1 MKLIWS
7 FVFLLS
13 VCGALVASAQPVFS
27 NAVALGTIDFGELR
41 QASGIA
47 ASRNNPGV
55 LWTHNDSGDGP
66 RIFAIDTQG
75 QQLGTYNLSGVS
87 QVDYEDIAIGPGPVT
102 NVSYLFLGDIGDN
115 NAKRD
120 SIVIYQIP
128 EPAVYLRQAARPP
141 TVNVTGFRSLALAY
155 PDGAHNAE
163 ALMVDPISGD
173 LFIGT
178 KQTNVSRIYTA
189 TKTQLDGGSPITL
202 SFVREIAF
210 DLANGATISPDGREI
225 IFRQEDFAK
234 LWTRQIGQSVGDAL
248 TNPSVSIPVVGQP
261 DEPNGEAIGFD
272 PFGEGYYTVSDSATT
287 QPLYYFARSGS
298 HSLHPHRVLVDSGA
312 TWRYLDTGTNLGI
325 SWRSNSFNDATWKS
339 GEAQFG
345 YGDGDEQTIV
355 SFGPNS
361 NAKFITTY
369 FRKSFVVTNQSNIGT
384 AELKLLFD
392 DGAAAFL
399 NGTPVALANLTNGAA
414 FNALASAAQEDL
426 EGTWFT
432 FSVPPGLLVEGTNM
446 LAVEIHQ
453 VAPNNADL
461 SFDAQ
466 LVATD
471 AGPPQIVV
479 KQRAA
484 FGAITLS
491 VLSTGNSAAIEA
503 STNLAAWSVI
513 GNASLT
519 NGTGTFTDI
528 AATNHSHRFYRAL
541 KIN

>member
-1 MKLIWS
+1 M
-7 FVFLLS
+7 
-13 VCGALVASAQPVFS
+13 
-27 NAVALGTIDFGELR
+27 
-41 QASGIA
+41 
-47 ASRNNPGV
+47 
-55 LWTHNDSGDGP
+55 
-66 RIFAIDTQG
+66 
-75 QQLGTYNLSGVS
+75 
-87 QVDYEDIAIGPGPVT
+87 
-102 NVSYLFLGDIGDN
+102 
-115 NAKRD
+115 
-120 SIVIYQIP
+120 
-128 EPAVYLRQAARPP
+128 
-141 TVNVTGFRSLALAY
+141 
-155 PDGAHNAE
+155 
-163 ALMVDPISGD
+163 
-173 LFIGT
+173 
-178 KQTNVSRIYTA
+178 
-189 TKTQLDGGSPITL
+189 
-202 SFVREIAF
+202 
-210 DLANGATISPDGREI
+210 
-225 IFRQEDFAK
+225 
-234 LWTRQIGQSVGDAL
+234 
-248 TNPSVSIPVVGQP
+248 
-261 DEPNGEAIGFD
+261 
-272 PFGEGYYTVSDSATT
+272 
-287 QPLYYFARSGS
+287 
-298 HSLHPHRVLVDSGA
+298 LVDSGA